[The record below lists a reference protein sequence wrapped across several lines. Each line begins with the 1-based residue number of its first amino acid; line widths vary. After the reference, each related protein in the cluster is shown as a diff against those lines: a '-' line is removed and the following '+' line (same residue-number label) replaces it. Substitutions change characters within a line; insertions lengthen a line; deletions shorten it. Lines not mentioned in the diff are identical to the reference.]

1 MAIEED
7 ERAIAGHHLRNLL
20 IQQWEE
26 RQKKELEEDYT
37 EHDAQG
43 ASDAKQLL
51 NHHSTIATVRKD
63 NVFTSELTEEEQE
76 IVRQRVELQRK
87 QFEQFM
93 KRQNEKRTR
102 KIRSIHPYIT
112 EREALQALKECNDD
126 ENEVVEKLM
135 QAGFFHEVRKAIATE
150 GRTDDSSDDEKG
162 NDSDNNGDIP
172 ADKQFISRKRKNVDK
187 KRLKRLRLDEALK
200 NVDEGNFEGWSEARI
215 RAWQLKDKNPNAYYY
230 RFNDP
235 GVEQRNGTWNKEER
249 ALFFQRVEEIG
260 VNGQWGIFSMVIPG
274 RVGYQCSN
282 FYRHLVETGQ
292 VVDPNYVI
300 DEKGKAH
307 YLFSKGI
314 CKHTKSHKRKD
325 PDDAP
330 QVKVKQQGKKRKGR
344 TQKKKKGKEEDEDA
358 HEEDDDEYV
367 PPSSLKKQKG
377 DDEEDEEARKN
388 ENPLPG
394 FLDPITLEEVERPAI
409 APSGHVMDYKSWSRC
424 LSSNGGLCPLTKQP
438 LKKRD
443 LVILTWKNIHEY
455 NDRIVNWPDK
465 K

>member
-1 MAIEED
+1 
-7 ERAIAGHHLRNLL
+7 
-20 IQQWEE
+20 
-26 RQKKELEEDYT
+26 
-37 EHDAQG
+37 
-43 ASDAKQLL
+43 
-51 NHHSTIATVRKD
+51 
-63 NVFTSELTEEEQE
+63 
-76 IVRQRVELQRK
+76 
-87 QFEQFM
+87 
-93 KRQNEKRTR
+93 
-102 KIRSIHPYIT
+102 
-112 EREALQALKECNDD
+112 
-126 ENEVVEKLM
+126 M

-235 GVEQRNGTWNKEER
+235 GVEQRNGTWNKVPTPLPSPSPSPSHPTSSSSRALTVLLPWLLHVFKEER

-282 FYRHLVETGQ
+282 FYRYHQSATSRYPHVHSAKQHAERFSLSCQRKRCRHLVETGQ

-325 PDDAP
+325 PGTWTALRVGSLKWWTDFSFANLAAVNMPDDAP

-377 DDEEDEEARKN
+377 DGTRT
-388 ENPLPG
+388 PS
-394 FLDPITLEEVERPAI
+394 TLA
-409 APSGHVMDYKSWSRC
+409 
-424 LSSNGGLCPLTKQP
+424 SSNGSLIRSLFRRSPSFRRGGRGGQEEREPSARVPRSHHLGGGGTAGHCAFWSRHGLQELEQVRLRTPRALHSTFFFFVCFFFFRFNGGSHQRRWWSCSDVFRPMVASA
-438 LKKRD
+438 R
-443 LVILTWKNIHEY
+443 
-455 NDRIVNWPDK
+455 
-465 K
+465 